1 MQAVCPLTCAQGR
14 RATVQPVQHASG
26 SSESWGEIIERFERK
41 MDERELCAASS
52 AHQAAARGDVA
63 SLRLLQV
70 SALTAADTN
79 KGYTPAH
86 LAAQHGHATT

>member
-1 MQAVCPLTCAQGR
+1 
-14 RATVQPVQHASG
+14 
-26 SSESWGEIIERFERK
+26 